1 MAVEG
6 QAERTPHLHYLL
18 FRCHFAFLFQ
28 VIQVFLTL
36 ENKVL
41 TVASLS
47 VTSNRLL
54 FLKILLSCEV
64 ISVPLIDANGVGK
77 RYLEEVKSSSKEVQ
91 FGFL

>member
-6 QAERTPHLHYLL
+6 QAERKPQLRHP
-18 FRCHFAFLFQ
+18 FQCHFSFLFQ

-36 ENKVL
+36 ENKVM

-47 VTSNRLL
+47 VILNCLL
-54 FLKILLSCEV
+54 FLKILHSCEV
-64 ISVPLIDANGVGK
+64 ISVPLIDANGMGK
-77 RYLEEVKSSSKEVQ
+77 RYLEEVKSSSNEVQ